1 MADEGDALD
10 LVEIDRLMGAW
21 LESVEYAP
29 ERFLPGEMP
38 DVDDAELMEKGDRS
52 AAGRKAA
59 LARWGNRGAV
69 NDSVRAK
76 RSDAARRAAATRRA
90 KKEEAAAAGKGPE
103 TDEQA
108 AARMGAEFK
117 AKRDTAEP
125 IDAIDEIAARDDY
138 EDFIRRNRVMLGLG
152 KGEEFILQ
160 DACERIRAGKDRHEA
175 TYKSFSD
182 EERVNV
188 AATAEQFSK
197 DGKVMV
203 AMPPAVAMRIIG
215 GDRAKSQ
222 FETNTSRGMF
232 DPEVRATHETMA
244 SKVHPGIPPEKRH
257 TYGYVAV
264 DSPGRGLV
272 QGGPT
277 ARGPMNYG
285 DIRFELS
292 DGVRDRTTMTLG
304 DSLGSPAIPIKM
316 GDSVDPRTAVASLGW
331 GGDVSARKGDV
342 TGVQNYGYAEAQI
355 AGGWGPGDVA
365 KVYVPQRSRS
375 SEAYER
381 RQWDDVAKAAE
392 AAGITVERYDLD
404 Y

>member
-10 LVEIDRLMGAW
+10 LAEIDRLMGAW

-59 LARWGNRGAV
+59 LARWGNRGPV

-103 TDEQA
+103 TEEQA

-138 EDFIRRNRVMLGLG
+138 KSFIAGRKTALGLNA
-152 KGEEFILQ
+152 EEARILT
-160 DACERIRAGKDRHEA
+160 DACERIRAGKVRHENEYA
-175 TYKSFSD
+175 KMPD
-182 EERVNV
+182 NERVAV
-188 AATAEQFSK
+188 GATAEQFSK

-222 FETNTSRGMF
+222 FETGTSRGMF
-232 DPEVRATHETMA
+232 DPEVRAAHETMA

-257 TYGYVAV
+257 TYGYVSV
-264 DSPGRGLV
+264 DE
-272 QGGPT
+272 PT
-277 ARGPMNYG
+277 GRGPMNYG

-292 DGVRDRTTMTLG
+292 GSVRERTTMTLG

-331 GGDVSARKGDV
+331 GADVSARRGD
-342 TGVQNYGYAEAQI
+342 TERLQSTAYTEAQI
-355 AGGWGPGDVA
+355 SGGWGPGDVA

-381 RQWDDVAKAAE
+381 RQWEDVAKAAE
-392 AAGITVERYDLD
+392 AAGITVERYDLP